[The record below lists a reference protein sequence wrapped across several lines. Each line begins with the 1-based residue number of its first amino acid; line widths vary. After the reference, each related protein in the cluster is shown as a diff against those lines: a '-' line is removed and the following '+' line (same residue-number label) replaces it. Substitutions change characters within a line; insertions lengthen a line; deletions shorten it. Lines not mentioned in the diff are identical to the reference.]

1 MRKIQLY
8 KKGFN
13 VKNAVFDLKLALSQF
28 RKNDI
33 PSYLNSALH
42 IYLFSKAF
50 LMVSKL
56 PSVSPK
62 MDEEKKFLA
71 LVDDINLCKAEF
83 KYEGLS
89 FFLN

>member
-1 MRKIQLY
+1 M
-8 KKGFN
+8 
-13 VKNAVFDLKLALSQF
+13 KLASKNRNVENHLFTFSQ
-28 RKNDI
+28 K
-33 PSYLNSALH
+33 H
-42 IYLFSKAF
+42 F

-83 KYEGLS
+83 KYEGMS

>member
-42 IYLFSKAF
+42 ILRY
-50 LMVSKL
+50 
-56 PSVSPK
+56 
-62 MDEEKKFLA
+62 KFIRRTGQA
-71 LVDDINLCKAEF
+71 PV
-83 KYEGLS
+83 
-89 FFLN
+89 

>member
-42 IYLFSKAF
+42 IYLK
-50 LMVSKL
+50 
-56 PSVSPK
+56 
-62 MDEEKKFLA
+62 KKFFS
-71 LVDDINLCKAEF
+71 I
-83 KYEGLS
+83 
-89 FFLN
+89 

>member
-42 IYLFSKAF
+42 IFIDI
-50 LMVSKL
+50 SKL
-56 PSVSPK
+56 NDPVYNQ
-62 MDEEKKFLA
+62 LQ
-71 LVDDINLCKAEF
+71 N
-83 KYEGLS
+83 Y
-89 FFLN
+89 